1 MCCFAMFLLVKARPV
16 RDILA
21 KAKLIKLLLLDVDG
35 VLTDGTL
42 FIDEQG
48 REYKAFHARD
58 GYGIKCL
65 RQHGIEV
72 AVISGRHSPSVTQR
86 MQSLGIAHVFQG
98 VEDKLEPFQE
108 LLHTLQIQPWQTAH
122 VGDDLLD
129 LPLLQRVGLAI
140 AVHDAHPSL
149 LAHIDWRTTL
159 PGGRGAVREVCDVL
173 LHAQGHGN
181 SLLSF
186 D

>member
-1 MCCFAMFLLVKARPV
+1 M

-21 KAKLIKLLLLDVDG
+21 KAKLIKLLMLDVDG

-58 GYGIKCL
+58 GYGIKLL
-65 RQHGIEV
+65 RQHGIAV
-72 AVISGRHSPSVTQR
+72 AVISGRNSPSVALR
-86 MQSLGIAHVFQG
+86 MQSLGIEAVFQG
-98 VEDKLEPFQE
+98 VENKLEPFQE
-108 LLHTLQIQPWQTAH
+108 LLQRLNLQPWQTAH

-140 AVHDAHPSL
+140 AVNDAHPGVL
-149 LAHIDWRTTL
+149 PHIDWRTMR

-173 LHAQGHGN
+173 LHAQGHAD
-181 SLLSF
+181 LSSAF
-186 D
+186 G